1 MDITHDRYMDFPIL
15 VMMIMVYCAYFKIIY
30 YIVNHYI
37 NHYIHHCKKPI
48 INGYEYDQ
56 KNICSSP

>member
-1 MDITHDRYMDFPIL
+1 MDFPIL